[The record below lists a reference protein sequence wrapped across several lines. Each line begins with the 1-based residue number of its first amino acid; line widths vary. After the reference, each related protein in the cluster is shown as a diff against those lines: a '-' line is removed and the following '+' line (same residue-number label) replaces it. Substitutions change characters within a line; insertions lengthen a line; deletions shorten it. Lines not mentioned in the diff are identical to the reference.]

1 MFGNK
6 SSSKGPVAVEMDLCL
21 LFLAFSLLLSTGS
34 SLSNVS
40 NGLCSSK
47 LMEGHHHL
55 NSSGGLHLTLH
66 HPQGPCSSPPPS
78 PLPSPPSSST
88 TPPAPA
94 PSSARA
100 APPPPPRRPRSP
112 GRLLGVG
119 NYVARIGLGSPAT
132 SYSMVVDTGSS
143 LTWLQCSPCVVS
155 CHPQLGPVFDPAASA
170 TYRRVPCSASQCSAL
185 RSATLNP
192 AACSPSGHCIYQATY
207 GDSSFSLGLLSAD
220 TLSLARRTFPG
231 FVYGCGQDNEGLF
244 GRSAG
249 LIGLARNNLSMLYQV
264 APKLGSLSFSYCLPT
279 PKSTGFLSLGPYAD
293 VAASRVSYTPM
304 APSDLDPTLYFV
316 RLARVAVAGTPLDLA
331 PEEYA
336 ALPTIL
342 DTGTGAGGGAGVPE
356 VELAFEGGATMRL
369 PAENVMVDVDSR
381 TTCLAFAPAS
391 RVAIIGNRL
400 QQTFRLVF
408 DVARSR
414 IGFAAAGC
422 G

>member
-1 MFGNK
+1 
-6 SSSKGPVAVEMDLCL
+6 
-21 LFLAFSLLLSTGS
+21 
-34 SLSNVS
+34 
-40 NGLCSSK
+40 
-47 LMEGHHHL
+47 
-55 NSSGGLHLTLH
+55 
-66 HPQGPCSSPPPS
+66 
-78 PLPSPPSSST
+78 
-88 TPPAPA
+88 
-94 PSSARA
+94 
-100 APPPPPRRPRSP
+100 
-112 GRLLGVG
+112 
-119 NYVARIGLGSPAT
+119 
-132 SYSMVVDTGSS
+132 MVVDTGSS

-342 DTGTGAGGGAGVPE
+342 DTGTVITRLPRGAYAALSKAVAAALKGRARPAPAYAILDTCFRGRAGALGVPE